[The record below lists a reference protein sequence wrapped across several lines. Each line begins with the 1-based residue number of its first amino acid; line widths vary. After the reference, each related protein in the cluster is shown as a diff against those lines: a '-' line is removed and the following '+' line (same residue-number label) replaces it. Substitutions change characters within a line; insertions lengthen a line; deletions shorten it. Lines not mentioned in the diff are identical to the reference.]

1 MQAVKEEEWDRLNK
15 LENSKVQVLVYVGL
29 ITYVRS
35 TILLMGEGFMG
46 GVYTP
51 PLYDLF

>member
-35 TILLMGEGFMG
+35 TILLNKIFFIRL
-46 GVYTP
+46 GVHAATK
-51 PLYDLF
+51 